1 MRKVSIHQPQ
11 YIPWPAYFDK
21 ILQSDIFVILDD
33 VQFQKNG
40 LQNRNQIKTP
50 QGKAWLTL
58 PVKHSFGQQINKVE
72 IDNTKSKI
80 KHLNSLKMNYSKA
93 SCFSDLYGIVSS
105 VLDQQNNLISSI
117 SIELI
122 KKILSYL
129 DYKGEIVLSS
139 DFAIKSKNSDLI
151 LDLCLAVDAE
161 QYLSGS
167 GGQDYLVKKDFEQA
181 GIKVK
186 FQQFHLPKYKQCF
199 PKVGYISDLS
209 ILDLLF
215 NEGKNA
221 RYIMQLAEQSYLDWD
236 KLES

>member
-1 MRKVSIHQPQ
+1 MHKVTMHQPQ

-21 ILQSDIFVILDD
+21 ILQSDIFVFLDD

-50 QGKAWLTL
+50 QGKMWLTL
-58 PVKHSFGQQINKVE
+58 PIKHSFGQLINKVE
-72 IDNTKSKI
+72 IDSTKSKI
-80 KHLNSLKMNYSKA
+80 KHLNSLQMNYSKA
-93 SCFSDLYGIVSS
+93 PCYSDVYEIVSS
-105 VLDQQNNLISSI
+105 VLDDQNNLISSI

-129 DYKGEIVLSS
+129 EYEGEIVLSS
-139 DFAIKSKNSDLI
+139 DFAIKSKSSDLI
-151 LDLCLAVDAE
+151 LDLCLALEAE

-167 GGQDYLVKKDFEQA
+167 GGQGYLVQEDFEQA
-181 GIKVK
+181 GIEVK
-186 FQQFHLPKYKQCF
+186 FQQFHLPEYKQCF
-199 PKVGYISDLS
+199 PKVGFISDLS

-221 RYIMQLAEQSYLDWD
+221 RYIMQLGGQPYLDWD
-236 KLES
+236 KSN